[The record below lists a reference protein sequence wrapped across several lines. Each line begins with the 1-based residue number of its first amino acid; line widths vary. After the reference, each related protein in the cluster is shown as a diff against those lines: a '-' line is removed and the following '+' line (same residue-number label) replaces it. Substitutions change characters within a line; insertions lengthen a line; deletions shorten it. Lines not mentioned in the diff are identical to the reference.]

1 MSGLQ
6 GKVGNLALKWKKIP
20 SGVNGSG
27 EVDVGGKTYSI
38 SWKRDAEGIWVEF
51 SHGVFGFDIHGEVD
65 EEFGSGLVYR
75 VRERDSD
82 RLFSGL
88 KYRSA
93 GEALLEGQNAGK
105 KKAARV
111 RAQMPGKIV
120 KIHVKV
126 GDQVT
131 KGQSLLVMEAMK
143 MENEIKAT
151 QTGVVEKINVS
162 EGQAVESGADL
173 LVIT

>member
-6 GKVGNLALKWKKIP
+6 GKVGNQTLKWKKIP
-20 SGVNGSG
+20 SGPTGEG
-27 EVDVGGKTYSI
+27 EVEVDGKSFTVQ
-38 SWKRDAEGIWVEF
+38 WKKDAEGLWLEF
-51 SHGVFGFDIHGEVD
+51 SHGVFGFDIHGDVN
-65 EEFGSGLVYR
+65 EETGSGLLYR
-75 VRERDSD
+75 VRERESD
-82 RLFSGL
+82 RLYMGL
-88 KYRSA
+88 KYQGMA
-93 GEALLEGQNAGK
+93 EALAEGQNAGK
-105 KKAARV
+105 KKSARV

-126 GDQVT
+126 GDAVT
-131 KGQSLLVMEAMK
+131 KGQSLIVMEAMK

-151 QTGVVEKINVS
+151 QTGMVEKIHVS